1 MIKRKDNLTNILI
14 LIVSLL
20 LICFSF
26 YLWFSRPL
34 EVRFLDVSFIVG
46 NKMGFDLN
54 SSSLTFGI
62 VLPGSAGVK
71 TVLIEN
77 NYDFPVKL
85 RVLVSKELRGFIFSD
100 SEIIILSKGV
110 VPVDFTL
117 ILPAE
122 IALGNYSGKLMFEFR
137 KV

>member
-1 MIKRKDNLTNILI
+1 MKRKDNLTNVLI
-14 LIVSLL
+14 LIVSLF

-34 EVRFLDVSFIVG
+34 EVRVLDVGFIVG

-85 RVLVSKELRGFIFSD
+85 RVLVSKELGDFIFSD